1 MMLRRLLF
9 VLFASLLAT
18 TALRAA
24 DKKPRKAQV
33 YMFGFAASLADSVCV
48 ITDLQQLEVY
58 LQSNGFLADRS
69 LYSLQLN
76 NHLSTKEHMTG
87 NLTCAVF
94 FNKNKAKA
102 EKRLQKVSKRYRT
115 NSDLTVRFLG
125 KDEFT
130 FETEE
135 WVEPYTAAD
144 AEGNAQP
151 TADTTKKRGKKKKK

>member
-1 MMLRRLLF
+1 
-9 VLFASLLAT
+9 
-18 TALRAA
+18 
-24 DKKPRKAQV
+24 
-33 YMFGFAASLADSVCV
+33 
-48 ITDLQQLEVY
+48 
-58 LQSNGFLADRS
+58 
-69 LYSLQLN
+69 LQLN
-76 NHLSTKEHMTG
+76 NHLSTKERMTG

-102 EKRLQKVSKRYRT
+102 EKRLQKISKRYRT

-135 WVEPYTAAD
+135 WVEPYTAED

-151 TADTTKKRGKKKKK
+151 TADTTKKKGKKKKK